1 MKTTRATRKPPRDVI
16 TWVLHSQSAAP
27 HLFGNL
33 TFRDEKRETRNEV
46 KEMKIRMTV
55 TVDLIDAAVYELD
68 HNGNI
73 IGLSLGTIKREDIGN
88 YVLEAV
94 AIWGGQ
100 RAPGDVLAPSNI
112 KSVRV
117 QGQGFDL
124 ITER

>member
-1 MKTTRATRKPPRDVI
+1 
-16 TWVLHSQSAAP
+16 
-27 HLFGNL
+27 
-33 TFRDEKRETRNEV
+33 
-46 KEMKIRMTV
+46 MKIRMTV
-55 TVDLIDAAVYELD
+55 TVDLIDAAIYELGQD
-68 HNGNI
+68 GYMIGPSLGNI
-73 IGLSLGTIKREDIGN
+73 NREDIGN